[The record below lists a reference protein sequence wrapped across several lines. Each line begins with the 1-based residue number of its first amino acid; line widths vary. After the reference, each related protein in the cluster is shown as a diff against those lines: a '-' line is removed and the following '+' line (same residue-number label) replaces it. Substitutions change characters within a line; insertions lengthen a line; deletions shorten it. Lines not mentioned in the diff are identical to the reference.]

1 MKTKTKIVLS
11 TLLSIALIVWGV
23 LYLQGLDIPLLF
35 PKGMI
40 GVKQRNLLV
49 ISTLLMLI
57 VVIPVFILTIFI
69 VWKYRADNTKAKH
82 EPDWDNS
89 SLAETIWWG
98 LPFLIVIAL
107 SVLVWNSSHELNPF
121 KPLVSETKPIRIQAV
136 ALQWRWLFIYPEQK
150 IASLSYVQ
158 FPQETP
164 LNFEIT
170 SDAPM
175 NSFWIP
181 DLGGQIY
188 AMPGMR
194 TQMHLIANQT
204 GNFKGLSANLSGT
217 GFSAMTF
224 TARASTQEEFDQ
236 WVDSVKS
243 SGDSLTRSKYI
254 ELQKPSRDNA
264 VQFYDLG
271 DEGLFN
277 WIIMKYMMPQK
288 EGMESL
294 GHN

>member
-1 MKTKTKIVLS
+1 MKTKTKIILS
-11 TLLSIALIVWGV
+11 TLISIALIVWGV
-23 LYLQGLDIPLLF
+23 VYLQGIDIPLLS

-57 VVIPVFILTIFI
+57 VVIPVFILTIYI
-69 VWKYRADNTKAKH
+69 VWKYRANNTKAKH

-98 LPFLIVIAL
+98 LPFLIIIIL
-107 SVLVWNSSHELNPF
+107 SILVWNSSHELNPF

-150 IASLSYVQ
+150 IASLGYVR

-181 DLGGQIY
+181 ALGGQIY
-188 AMPGMR
+188 AMPGMQ
-194 TQMHLIANQT
+194 TQLHLIANQT
-204 GNFKGLSANLSGT
+204 GTFKGLSANLSGEGFAGMT
-217 GFSAMTF
+217 FSAIS
-224 TARASTQEEFDQ
+224 STQDEFDE

-243 SGDSLTRSKYI
+243 SGDSLTRDKYI
-254 ELQKPSRDNA
+254 QLQKPSRDNT
-264 VQFYDLG
+264 VQSYVLS
-271 DEGLFN
+271 DERLFN
-277 WIIMKYMMPQK
+277 WIIMKYMMPQT
-288 EGMESL
+288 EGMGSL
-294 GHN
+294 EHN